1 MLVGRTLLFTLAY
14 PGSVC
19 VLLPYGLLRLLD
31 RGAAPTW
38 DAAGWAGAALIA
50 IGTAV
55 YVWCAWDFGARG
67 RGTPAPYDPP
77 RELVIAGLY
86 RFSRNPMYVG
96 IVGVLLG
103 ESVVFRSVALAVY
116 AAIVAIGFHLRV
128 VLYEEPTLR
137 RLFGERFER
146 YKAATPR
153 WLGRARRR

>member
-14 PGSVC
+14 PGTVC

-31 RGAAPTW
+31 RGAAATW
-38 DAAGWAGAALIA
+38 DAIGCAGAALIA
-50 IGTAV
+50 IGAAV
-55 YVWCAWDFGARG
+55 YAWCAWDFGSRG

-77 RELVIAGLY
+77 RELVTAGLY

-96 IVGVLLG
+96 IVGLLLG
-103 ESVVFRSVALAVY
+103 ESAVFRSVALAVY
-116 AAIVAIGFHLRV
+116 AAIIAIGFHLRV

-137 RLFGERFER
+137 GLFGERFER